1 MDTPGTQPPFND
13 TVLNSQIF
21 LYWLLVLMMNE
32 DTHSLYKLL
41 ISFYISSENQQLSI
55 KSNRFWLSG
64 GGGGGGGGE
73 KPPPPPPPPP
83 PPAQE
88 LPVLTTL
95 ICTVLTAPMPSS
107 IIHSSKYVQKLRG
120 WWTIFL
126 LLDIKW
132 QRKVLLFFIS
142 IDILGF
148 SEVQAESLTA
158 SLVDIITSSVHSVAN
173 STVSKIDQVKKKK
186 YLWA

>member
-55 KSNRFWLSG
+55 KSNRLWLSG
-64 GGGGGGGGE
+64 RGGGGCRGL
-73 KPPPPPPPPP
+73 
-83 PPAQE
+83 E